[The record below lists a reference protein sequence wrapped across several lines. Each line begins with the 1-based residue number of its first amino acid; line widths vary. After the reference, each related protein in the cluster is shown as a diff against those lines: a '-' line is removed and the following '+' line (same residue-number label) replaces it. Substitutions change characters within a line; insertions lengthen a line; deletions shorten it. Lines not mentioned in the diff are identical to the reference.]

1 VQQKK
6 SHSLWNGNPRR
17 PKVGKKFSQYLLIVF
32 LSTGLALAATAQ
44 EQTGTLKGK
53 VTDSEGFPLPGAF
66 VYIDS
71 PSMLD
76 IQTYITSETGL
87 IKFHNLP
94 QGIYRLTVEMP
105 GFKTVNIE
113 NIIIRVGKTARYR
126 IAMEI
131 TNIEEETTLNIPS
144 LMGDPESSK
153 TSEIIEESLI
163 KRIPLN
169 RNLRDIVTLAPGIIP
184 EFAFFPETV
193 IIHGSTA
200 RATTY
205 ALENMSLNDPSG
217 MYPLTNVDF
226 DAIEE
231 IEVITGGHPAQVG
244 IVDGGFINVVTKSG
258 GNDGK
263 GEALIYHSSEG
274 LASPLI
280 SEQEQSNTGV
290 SSPPLDK
297 KLWDFSL
304 SAGGPILRDK
314 LWYFLNA
321 RLVSQSRS
329 TSFIPWTDPQEKEHA
344 PFDWDNTE
352 KIGLIKFTSQ
362 FVPYLKVA
370 AQFYF
375 VNRNRPF
382 YDDFL
387 EWNITADATRH
398 MDHEKTYLGTGS
410 LNYTI
415 DQNTFVDL
423 KAGYLYN
430 KNPLMLQE
438 NVSNDPS
445 YIDLISGY
453 RWGSGFLNETQWK
466 RKFQANAYLTRFQDN
481 ILGSSHELKLGGE
494 YEYSTSEYSVWKE
507 DNLTVFYSQ
516 EDPYFFGLNRSPSTD
531 NIVGKGMI
539 SFSIASKEQD
549 QFIPRFDLQ
558 RLSLIF
564 QDTATFAQ
572 RFTLNIGIRFDRSTA
587 SQSPIRKFASG
598 NDISLTLGEDLI
610 EPYAG
615 FNPYNQFQTSPW
627 KNMLIWNEFSPR
639 LGFVFDVFG
648 DGRSLFKG
656 SYSRYV
662 EQTMLDY
669 VQYLSPFGPTRS
681 HSFYWYDEN
690 MDAAVDEGDT
700 FAPYPED
707 YRFYQTALTKNR
719 VDSDISA
726 PYTNEFTIGIHQE
739 ILSDFSVHLTYISKI
754 KKDIYENVLYNLDLD
769 KVWYTTDQDTE
780 GWWTPF
786 QTIIPGIDSFDDT
799 PVTVYF
805 PTMNAPLLFDRFI
818 NVPEL
823 KRKYQGFEMA
833 FKKRMSH
840 NWQLTGS
847 ATISRATGNIGLGY
861 LASSGASVAADTPN
875 YFVNLKEDARLDYD
889 RPLIIKLAG
898 TYKFPFDFYLSFF
911 YVYASGTPWK
921 RSVTIFPPSQE
932 GTENAVVDL
941 PVTVL
946 LENQETKRTDAL
958 ENLNLRIEKEFALS
972 RTKRIGFLLD
982 VFNVLGNQ
990 YRNIV
995 RNDGGFWYPAEGNS
1009 IEGIRIVDPNYK
1021 NTVSL
1026 MGARSFRLGLK
1037 LIF

>member
-1 VQQKK
+1 M
-6 SHSLWNGNPRR
+6 
-17 PKVGKKFSQYLLIVF
+17 GKKFSQHSLIVL
-32 LSTGLALAATAQ
+32 LSTLLALAAMAQ

-53 VTDSEGFPLPGAF
+53 ITDSEGFPLPGAF

-113 NIIIRVGKTARYR
+113 NILIHVGKTTRYR

-131 TNIEEETTLNIPS
+131 TNIEEETTFNIPAPT
-144 LMGDPESSK
+144 GDPESSK
-153 TSEIIEESLI
+153 ISTGIEKSLI
-163 KRIPLN
+163 ERIPVS
-169 RNLRDIVTLAPGIIP
+169 RDLLGIISLAPGIIP
-184 EFAFFPETV
+184 EFAFFPESVT
-193 IIHGSTA
+193 IHGSSV
-200 RATTY
+200 RANTY
-205 ALENMSLNDPSG
+205 ALENMSLNDPVG
-217 MYPLTNVDF
+217 MYPQTNVDF
-226 DAIEE
+226 DAIDE

-244 IVDGGFINVVTKSG
+244 IVDGGFINVVTRSG

-263 GEALIYHSSEG
+263 GEALIYHTSEG

-280 SEQEQSNTGV
+280 SEQEQSQKDV
-290 SSPPLDK
+290 AAPPLDK

-321 RLVSQSRS
+321 RLISQTRS
-329 TSFIPWTDPQEKEHA
+329 TSFMPWTDPQQKEHE

-352 KIGLIKFTSQ
+352 KMGLIKFSSQ

-370 AQFYF
+370 AQFYY

-387 EWNITADATRH
+387 EWNVTADATRH

-423 KAGYLYN
+423 KAGYFYN
-430 KNPLMLQE
+430 KNPLLLQE
-438 NVSNDPS
+438 DTSSDPS
-445 YIDLISGY
+445 FIDRITGHI
-453 RWGSGFLNETQWK
+453 WGSGSQNETQWK
-466 RKFQANAYLTRFQDN
+466 RKFQANVYLTRFQDN
-481 ILGSSHELKLGGE
+481 ILGSNHELKLGGE
-494 YEYSTSEYSVWKE
+494 YEFSSSEYSVWKE
-507 DNLTVFYSQ
+507 DNLTVFYNQ
-516 EDPYFFGLNRSPSTD
+516 GDPYFFGLYRSPSTD

-539 SFSIASKEQD
+539 SFSIASREED

-558 RLSLIF
+558 RLSLVF

-587 SQSPIRKFASG
+587 SQSPILKYASG
-598 NDISLTLGEDLI
+598 NDISLTLGESFI

-615 FNPYNQFQTSPW
+615 FNPYGQFQTSPW
-627 KNMLIWNEFSPR
+627 KNILIWNEFSPR

-648 DGRSLFKG
+648 DGRSLFKA
-656 SYSRYV
+656 SFSRYA

-669 VQYLSPFGPTRS
+669 AQYLSPFGPTRS
-681 HSFYWYDEN
+681 HSFFWYDEN
-690 MDAAVDEGDT
+690 MNASVDEEDT
-700 FAPYPED
+700 FVPYPED
-707 YRFYQTALTKNR
+707 YRIYQTNLSKNR
-719 VDSDISA
+719 VASDISA
-726 PYTNEFTIGIHQE
+726 PHTSEFAIGIHQE
-739 ILSDFSVHLTYISKI
+739 IFSDFSFHLTYISKI
-754 KKDIYENVLYNLDLD
+754 KKDIYENVLYNPDSD
-769 KVWYTTDQDTE
+769 KTWYTIDQDTE
-780 GWWTPF
+780 GWWAPF
-786 QTIIPGIDSFDDT
+786 QTIVPGIDNTEGT

-805 PTMNAPLLFDRFI
+805 PSTNAPLLFDRFI

-823 KRKYQGFEMA
+823 KRKYRGLEIG

-847 ATISRATGNIGLGY
+847 AMISRATGNIGLGY
-861 LASSGASVAADTPN
+861 LATYGATVAADTPN
-875 YFVNLKEDARLDYD
+875 YFVNLREDARLDYD

-898 TYKFPFDFYLSFF
+898 TYKFPFEIYLSFF
-911 YVYASGTPWK
+911 YVYASGTPWT

-932 GTENAVVDL
+932 DTENTAASL

-946 LENQETKRTDAL
+946 LENQELKRTDPF

-972 RTKRIGFLLD
+972 RTKRIGLLLD

-995 RNDGGFWYPAEGNS
+995 RNDGGFWYPSEENS
-1009 IEGIRIVDPNYK
+1009 MEGIRIADPNYQK
-1021 NTVSL
+1021 IVSL
-1026 MGARSFRLGLK
+1026 RGARSFRLGLK
-1037 LIF
+1037 LVF